1 MDIDPERLA
10 RSPFLVGAIGALI
23 TAVKFTPGA
32 CWAERSFNVIAG
44 AAAAGYISPALVDWL
59 GMSSPSYLSGAAFL
73 VGMVGMS
80 LASAMLQAIKETP
93 FGAILA
99 SWLSR
104 APKE

>member
-1 MDIDPERLA
+1 MDFDPDRLA

-32 CWAERSFNVIAG
+32 CWAERGFNVIAG

-59 GMSSPSYLSGAAFL
+59 GMNSPSYLSGAAFL